1 MVECPVTLG
10 QLHHTLQGS
19 GNMWKRVW
27 KECKSQKMVTCTAK
41 GHLPDDIIIA
51 PLELTP
57 VVVICIRPLQIGPI
71 NISSWIGEG
80 PMRLYPS
87 LRDNGQLM
95 VAGGK
100 AVTFFWDTA
109 TDKLLMLQ

>member
-1 MVECPVTLG
+1 MVDCPVIMG

-51 PLELTP
+51 PLELTS

-100 AVTFFWDTA
+100 AVTFFWGIA